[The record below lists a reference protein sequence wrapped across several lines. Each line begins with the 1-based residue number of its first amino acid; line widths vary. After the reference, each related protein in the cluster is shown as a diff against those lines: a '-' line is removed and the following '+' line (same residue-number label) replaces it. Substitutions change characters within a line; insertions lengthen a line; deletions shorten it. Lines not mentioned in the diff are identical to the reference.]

1 LIAML
6 IAQLSDLHVQ
16 PHGTLAYGVVD
27 TNPFTERAFKTV
39 AALDPKPDI
48 VILSGDLTDR
58 GLDAEYDILAELIRL
73 HLEMPVYLIA
83 GNHDRREG
91 IKARLGHLPGVGSDP
106 TFVQYVVEDFPVRL
120 VMLDSIVPEQG
131 HGEFCAARLDFLD
144 RALAAAPRQPTL
156 VVLHHPPFLTGI
168 AHMDEVSLRNPDAFE
183 AVIRR
188 HPQVERILIGHAH
201 RPIIA
206 RFGGSLAQ
214 VAPSVAH
221 QVTLDLRPDGPAT
234 FNMEPPAFLLHHW
247 RPEARLVSHQ
257 VYVGEF
263 AGPYPFEPDE

>member
-1 LIAML
+1 ML

-16 PHGTLAYGVVD
+16 PYGVLAYGVVD
-27 TNPFTERAFKTV
+27 TNPFVERAFKTV
-39 AALDPKPDI
+39 AVLDPKPD
-48 VILSGDLTDR
+48 VVLLTGDLTDR
-58 GLDAEYDILAELIRL
+58 GTDAEYDILADLIRR
-73 HLEMPVYLIA
+73 HLDLPVYLIP

-91 IKARLGHLPGVGSDP
+91 IKARLGHLPGVAGDSK
-106 TFVQYVVEDFPVRL
+106 FVHYTVDDFAVRL

-131 HGEFCAARLDFLD
+131 HGELCAERLAFLD
-144 RALAAAPRQPTL
+144 RALSAAPNKPTL
-156 VVLHHPPFLTGI
+156 VALHHPPFLTGI

-188 HPQVERILIGHAH
+188 HPQVERILCGHAH
-201 RPIIA
+201 RPITV

-234 FNMEPPAFLLHHW
+234 FNFEPPAFLLHHW
-247 RPEARLVSHQ
+247 RPEARLVTHQ
-257 VYVGEF
+257 AYVGEF
-263 AGPYPFEPDE
+263 AGPYPFEMDEG

>member
-1 LIAML
+1 ML

-27 TNPFTERAFKTV
+27 TNPFVERAFKTV
-39 AALDPKPDI
+39 TELDPKPDI
-48 VILSGDLTDR
+48 VILSGDLTDS
-58 GLDAEYDILAELIRL
+58 GLDAEYDILADLIRR
-73 HLEMPVYLIA
+73 HLRMPVYLIP
-83 GNHDRREG
+83 GNHDRRAG

-106 TFVQYVVEDFPVRL
+106 AFVHYVVEDYPVRL
-120 VMLDSIVPEQG
+120 VMLDSIVSEQG
-131 HGEFCAARLDFLD
+131 HGEFCAARLDFIERVLS
-144 RALAAAPRQPTL
+144 AAPKKPTL
-156 VVLHHPPFLTGI
+156 VVLHHPPVLIGI
-168 AHMDEVSLRNPDAFE
+168 AHMDEVSLRNPEAFE
-183 AVIRR
+183 AIIRR
-188 HPQVERILIGHAH
+188 HPQVERILCGHAH

-206 RFGGSLAQ
+206 RFGGSLVQ

-257 VYVGEF
+257 VYVGNF
-263 AGPYPFEPDE
+263 AGPYPFAMENG

>member
-1 LIAML
+1 ML
-6 IAQLSDLHVQ
+6 IAQLSDLHVL

-27 TNPFTERAFKTV
+27 TNPFVERAFMAA

-48 VILSGDLTDR
+48 VILSGDLTDH
-58 GLDAEYDILAELIRL
+58 GTDEEYDILADLIRR
-73 HLEMPVYLIA
+73 HLDMPVYLIP

-106 TFVQYVVEDFPVRL
+106 TFVHYTVEDLPVRL

-131 HGEFCAARLDFLD
+131 HGELCTERLAFLD
-144 RALAAAPRQPTL
+144 RMLSAAPQKPTL

-183 AVIRR
+183 AIIRR

-201 RPIIA
+201 RPIIS

-221 QVTLDLRPDGPAT
+221 QVTLDLQPDGPAT
-234 FNMEPPAFLLHHW
+234 FNFEPPAFLLHHW
-247 RPEARLVSHQ
+247 RPEGRLVTHQ
-257 VYVGEF
+257 AYVGEF
-263 AGPYPFEPDE
+263 AGPYPFDMDD